1 MVSLGKIQVQRKFFT
16 GLYDV
21 TIVNNPISLV
31 VVTSD
36 AQHHIEGSY
45 FL

>member
-1 MVSLGKIQVQRKFFT
+1 MVSLGKIQVQKNLFA

-21 TIVNNPISLV
+21 TIVDNPISLV